1 MKWGGILFEDKLSD
15 SGSSIQTTRENAC
28 MSLALEAQFTKG
40 LCEKS

>member
-15 SGSSIQTTRENAC
+15 SGSSTTRENAC
-28 MSLALEAQFTKG
+28 TSLALEAQFTKG